1 MNQMKSPI
9 VDAINYEV
17 LAAAMEYKKISVE
30 QLATRTSIAE
40 GTVKNI
46 VTGKTTHSSAQNVY
60 AICKELGVPIEEV
73 LGYSAKTA
81 LEVKGAKENDSAI
94 LALKEM
100 YESQRAETKEINE
113 AHIANIRAHYEQHH
127 IDLKENFEKRL
138 ADKKEL
144 NEALKEQIKELKKA
158 NLIKNLIISFFV
170 VCVVTLLLL
179 EFIHPEHGWLRF

>member
-1 MNQMKSPI
+1 MNQTKNP
-9 VDAINYEV
+9 VVTAINYEI
-17 LAAAMEYKKISVE
+17 LAAAMEEQNITVE
-30 QLATRTSIAE
+30 QLSTRTSIAE

-60 AICKELGVPIEEV
+60 AICKELGVPIEQA

-81 LEVKGAKENDSAI
+81 LEVKGAKENDVSI
-94 LALKEM
+94 LALKEI
-100 YESQRAETKEINE
+100 YESQRVEMKEVNE

-127 IDLKENFEKRL
+127 EDLIANFEKRL

-144 NEALKEQIKELKKA
+144 NESLKEQIKELKKG
-158 NLIKNLIISFFV
+158 NLIKNIIISVFV
-170 VCVVTLLLL
+170 VGVVSLLLL